1 LTKALDIKAILS
13 LARVAATFQN
23 ALGDGGIGAREMA
36 ENKNEGLDFLTRL
49 RIRELILMG
58 LIAVSAVM
66 ANLPQEYVEET
77 LGVSRGTL
85 VACLGIAVI
94 IGLFLYL
101 KTGLFIAVVLLI
113 AGANMPDQIAEGL
126 NISKIPIVL
135 ALVALVGVGLINYVV
150 KLMPTG
156 LEPRP
161 KEKSAE
167 GIRALFY
174 AIEKNNLVYAQ
185 KVLSMNFDP
194 NLHHDNGYTPLAYAS
209 MRGSLPMIELLLRN
223 GADPTQT
230 TKEGDSPVE
239 LALRFGHAEVAD
251 ALKQARRAAVTAAPV
266 EEESAPAA
274 VSS

>member
-1 LTKALDIKAILS
+1 MADTKK
-13 LARVAATFQN
+13 
-23 ALGDGGIGAREMA
+23 
-36 ENKNEGLDFLTRL
+36 EGLDLLTRL

-58 LIAVSAVM
+58 LLLIAAVT
-66 ANLPQEYVEET
+66 ANLPEEYVEQT
-77 LGVSRGTL
+77 LGVNRGVL

-126 NISKIPIVL
+126 NISKVAILL

-150 KLMPTG
+150 KVVPTG
-156 LEPRP
+156 LEPKP

-185 KVLSMNFDP
+185 KVLAMNFDP
-194 NLHHDNGYTPLAYAS
+194 SLHHDNGYTPLCYAA
-209 MRGSLPMIELLLRN
+209 MRGNVPMIELLLRN
-223 GADPTQT
+223 GANPTQT
-230 TKEGDSPVE
+230 TLEGDSPVE
-239 LALRFGHAEVAD
+239 LALRFGHDEAAD
-251 ALKQARRAAVTAAPV
+251 LLTGARRAVGPQSEDETEAA
-266 EEESAPAA
+266 AA
-274 VSS
+274 RS

>member
-1 LTKALDIKAILS
+1 
-13 LARVAATFQN
+13 
-23 ALGDGGIGAREMA
+23 MA
-36 ENKNEGLDFLTRL
+36 EKKEKLDFLSKL

-58 LIAVSAVM
+58 LITITAVL
-66 ANLPQEYVEET
+66 ANLPEEYVEDT
-77 LGVSRGTL
+77 LGVSRATL
-85 VACLGIAVI
+85 VAMLGIAVI

-150 KLMPTG
+150 KLVPTG

-167 GIRALFY
+167 GVRALFY

-185 KVLSMNFDP
+185 KVLGMNFDP
-194 NLHHDNGYTPLAYAS
+194 NLHHDNGYTPLAYAA

-223 GADPTQT
+223 GADPQQT
-230 TKEGDSPVE
+230 TKEGDTPVE

-251 ALKQARRAAVTAAPV
+251 GLKVARRAAASGLPDSEAPAPV
-266 EEESAPAA
+266 TT
-274 VSS
+274 VSN